1 MLASLVSTV
10 TASAA
15 ATGAV
20 AATGAAAATSSVEPT
35 DLAAIIT
42 TVVPSI
48 VASALPSSVTTTT
61 PISETVVRV
70 PLFYEVTAAFIGGLS
85 GAVHADER
93 RMDIS
98 GMVTLAIANAL
109 GGGIVRDVLLQK
121 HGIAAFQHWWL
132 LAAALLAAVFGFF
145 FSPVYRRLKG
155 PFLYLDALSLGL
167 FAVVGADKALS
178 AGLNV
183 LPAILLGVIT
193 SVGGGMIRD
202 VLCGETP
209 QIMRPGTLSATA
221 AFLGSSLYVFLVAYL
236 HFIKPVGLVV
246 AAATT
251 LVIRILAV
259 KRGWTTPT
267 PVHLTTEPGRP
278 WRIVRVERGLQEG
291 RVAGDQPTAD
301 ASHRDDG

>member
-1 MLASLVSTV
+1 MSASLTTTMSIAAAVSSTA
-10 TASAA
+10 ASAVD
-15 ATGAV
+15 AT
-20 AATGAAAATSSVEPT
+20 TSIEPT
-35 DLAAIIT
+35 GLAAIVT
-42 TVVPSI
+42 TVVPSL
-48 VASALPSSVTTTT
+48 VASALPSAITTTAPVSDT
-61 PISETVVRV
+61 PVHV

-98 GMVTLAIANAL
+98 GIVTLAIVNAL
-109 GGGIVRDVLLQK
+109 GGGILRDVLLQK

-132 LAAALLAAVFGFF
+132 LAAALIAALFGFF
-145 FSPVYRRLKG
+145 FSPLYRKLRG

-183 LPAILLGVIT
+183 IPAVLLGVMT

-221 AFLGSSLYVFLVAYL
+221 AVLGSSLYVFLVTYL
-236 HFIKPVGLVV
+236 NIVKPVALVV

-251 LVIRILAV
+251 LTIRILAV

-278 WRIVRVERGLQEG
+278 WRIVRIEDPDAVSPVYDDAPGRRGH
-291 RVAGDQPTAD
+291 DK
-301 ASHRDDG
+301 

>member
-1 MLASLVSTV
+1 MFASLATTVTGAAATATAAATSAAGV
-10 TASAA
+10 TASA
-15 ATGAV
+15 
-20 AATGAAAATSSVEPT
+20 EPT
-35 DLAAIIT
+35 GLAAIVT
-42 TVVPSI
+42 TVVPSL
-48 VASALPSSVTTTT
+48 VASALPSELTTTA
-61 PISETVVRV
+61 PVSEMVVHV

-98 GMVTLAIANAL
+98 GIVTLAIANAL

-121 HGIAAFQHWWL
+121 YGIAAFQHWWL
-132 LAAALLAAVFGFF
+132 LAAALLAALFGFF
-145 FSPVYRRLKG
+145 FSPLHRKLRG

-183 LPAILLGVIT
+183 IPAVLLGVIT

-221 AFLGSSLYVFLVAYL
+221 AVLGSSLYVFLVTYL
-236 HFIKPVGLVV
+236 NIVKPVALVV

-251 LVIRILAV
+251 LTIRVLAV

-278 WRIVRVERGLQEG
+278 WRIVRVDELDSAR
-291 RVAGDQPTAD
+291 
-301 ASHRDDG
+301 RDDSHEPAASEHSKGP

>member
-1 MLASLVSTV
+1 MLASLATTATSALST

-15 ATGAV
+15 AT
-20 AATGAAAATSSVEPT
+20 AAAATSSVEPT

-48 VASALPSSVTTTT
+48 VASALPSTVTTTA
-61 PISETVVRV
+61 PVSETVVRV
-70 PLFYEVTAAFIGGLS
+70 PFFYEVTAAFIGGLS

-98 GMVTLAIANAL
+98 GIVTLAIVNAL

-132 LAAALLAAVFGFF
+132 LAAALLAALFGFF
-145 FSPVYRRLKG
+145 FSPLYRKLKG

-183 LPAILLGVIT
+183 IPAVLLGVIT

-221 AFLGSSLYVFLVAYL
+221 AVLGSSLYVFLVAYL
-236 HFIKPVGLVV
+236 HIVKPVGLVV
-246 AAATT
+246 AASTT
-251 LVIRILAV
+251 LVIRVLAV

-267 PVHLTTEPGRP
+267 PVHLTTAPGRP
-278 WRIVRVERGLQEG
+278 WRIVRVEQVSPDERAQDDPDSDG
-291 RVAGDQPTAD
+291 VK
-301 ASHRDDG
+301 RDRP